1 MLEVVLK
8 KAEMTTSSML
18 KSNNSS
24 TSLTAGTT
32 PAVHSFD
39 PIIDENSKIL
49 ILGSFPSI
57 KSFENNF
64 YYAHPRNQFWPILSA
79 IFKKPANSLEER
91 LELLRTSNIAL
102 WDVIESCERKN
113 SADSNLKKSK
123 PNDIESLLKNFP
135 NIEAILFTGR
145 KAEQL
150 FKKHFSKSIEL
161 PTSLLPSPSPAY
173 AALSFEVKL
182 KRWNDILTN
191 YLSI

>member
-1 MLEVVLK
+1 
-8 KAEMTTSSML
+8 ML
-18 KSNNSS
+18 KLSNSF
-24 TSLTAGTT
+24 TAGAT
-32 PAVHSFD
+32 PAVHPFD
-39 PIIDENSKIL
+39 PIINEDSKVM

-79 IFKKPANSLEER
+79 IFKRPANSLKER
-91 LELLRTSNIAL
+91 LELLKISNIAL

-113 SADSNLKKSK
+113 SLDSNLKNSK

-150 FKKHFSKSIEL
+150 FKKHFSKRVDL

-173 AALSFEVKL
+173 AILSFEDKL
-182 KRWNDILTN
+182 KRWNDILSK
-191 YLSI
+191 YLQI